1 MKKKFAR
8 AQNGRFLGIDKKIK
22 EDKLMKVEEIPKLSL
37 PALIWTY
44 LKGIKKFAGLEK
56 AYVKKELGA
65 GLSQAPIGIA
75 LAIAGLVLLAMG
87 GLLLLVTS
95 VLVLCIWL
103 QPWASALIVAGALL
117 VVGILF
123 ALIGLIKA
131 KNEIARAK
139 ASFSQAG
146 KDIKCLR
153 QK

>member
-1 MKKKFAR
+1 
-8 AQNGRFLGIDKKIK
+8 LGIDKNYK
-22 EDKLMKVEEIPKLSL
+22 EDRLMKVEEIPKLSL
-37 PALIWTY
+37 PALFVTY
-44 LKGIKKFAGLEK
+44 LKGIKKLAGLEK
-56 AYVKKELGA
+56 AYVKKEVKA
-65 GLSQAPIGIA
+65 GLSQAPVGIA
-75 LAIAGLVLLAMG
+75 LAVAGLVLLALG

-103 QPWASALIVAGALL
+103 QPWAAALIVAGVLI
-117 VVGILF
+117 ILGVLI

-131 KNEIARAK
+131 KKDIARAK

>member
-1 MKKKFAR
+1 
-8 AQNGRFLGIDKKIK
+8 
-22 EDKLMKVEEIPKLSL
+22 MKVEEIPKLSL

-44 LKGIKKFAGLEK
+44 LKGIKKFVGMEK
-56 AYVKKELGA
+56 AYVKKEIGA
-65 GLSQAPIGIA
+65 GLSQATIGIA
-75 LAIAGLVLLAMG
+75 VAVAGLVLLALG

-103 QPWASALIVAGALL
+103 QPWAAALIVAGVL
-117 VVGILF
+117 VFMGIIF

-131 KNEIARAK
+131 KKDIARAK
-139 ASFSQAG
+139 ASFGQAG

>member
-1 MKKKFAR
+1 
-8 AQNGRFLGIDKKIK
+8 
-22 EDKLMKVEEIPKLSL
+22 MKVEEIPKLSL
-37 PALIWTY
+37 PALIVAY

-65 GLSQAPIGIA
+65 GLSQAPIGVA
-75 LAIAGLVLLAMG
+75 LAIAGLVLLALG

-95 VLVLCIWL
+95 VLLLCIWL

-131 KNEIARAK
+131 KKDIARAK

>member
-1 MKKKFAR
+1 
-8 AQNGRFLGIDKKIK
+8 
-22 EDKLMKVEEIPKLSL
+22 MKVEEIPKLSL

-44 LKGIKKFAGLEK
+44 LKGIKKFAGMEK
-56 AYVKKELGA
+56 AYVKKEIKA
-65 GLSQAPIGIA
+65 GLSQAPVGLA
-75 LAIAGLVLLAMG
+75 LAVAGLVLLALG
-87 GLLLLVTS
+87 GLLLLVIS

-103 QPWASALIVAGALL
+103 PPWLAAIIVAGVL
-117 VVGILF
+117 VILGILL

-131 KNEIARAK
+131 KKDIARAK